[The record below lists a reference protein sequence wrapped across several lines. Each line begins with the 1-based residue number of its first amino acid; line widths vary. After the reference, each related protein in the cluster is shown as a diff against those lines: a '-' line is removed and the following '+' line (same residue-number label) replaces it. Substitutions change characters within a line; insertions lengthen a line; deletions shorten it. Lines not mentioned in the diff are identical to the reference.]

1 MQLFRRGKKPSE
13 DADHSNNGSAPSPK
27 PAINDHG
34 DAEKNEISLAR
45 TKTEDIVYPTG
56 IKLGLLMTS
65 VFISSKY
72 LSVGR
77 WSPFGLT
84 AANEC
89 EQCSWW
95 HSYVMTTLCSHAKIK

>member
-1 MQLFRRGKKPSE
+1 MQLFKRGKKPSE
-13 DADHSNNGSAPSPK
+13 DADLSNNGSAPSQN

-65 VFISSKY
+65 VFISSTY

-77 WSPFGLT
+77 WSPLGLT
-84 AANEC
+84 AAN
-89 EQCSWW
+89 
-95 HSYVMTTLCSHAKIK
+95 